1 MTVRREKNKPQKT
14 LLYQQVT
21 GAMHL
26 QEEKTKDENLIELGK
41 FFYTLASLVFGG
53 AILAVLLDYQDRKF
67 PVLVSSILFM
77 VILVLIGWTLI
88 RRGNIKK

>member
-1 MTVRREKNKPQKT
+1 MTTRREKNKPTKPQVN
-14 LLYQQVT
+14 QQLESVVSI
-21 GAMHL
+21 
-26 QEEKTKDENLIELGK
+26 QREKEKDENLIELGK

-77 VILVLIGWTLI
+77 IILVLMGWTLI